1 MSKIIITNLS
11 RLYSFIIWEKSLN
24 KKDLILEDIKKKFI
38 IRDVYEINWSRN
50 EFVNNLKRFYGTILQ
65 NSAQKA
71 NLCGTGPFLLIVI
84 SDPQPKVEKKA
95 LDDVNEVE
103 VNLNVYDSKME
114 YRKWIGVDFSLHGSI
129 SEKEAKHDLAL
140 LLGKNIQDLEK
151 DLPEKWDGVIKRIKS
166 ELTGHD
172 GWKDM
177 EQFLDVLNMTTNYV
191 ILRNFEELPDKFL
204 DHDIDILT
212 DNVKSM
218 SYIINEDE
226 HSTEKASIKIGNK
239 KILVDFRYHE
249 GHHYDEKWSKDI
261 LRRRILYKG
270 GFYVPSKE
278 DYFYTLL
285 YHATKQNNVREKY
298 KKSLSELATELNI
311 NENIG
316 MILNDFSKSR
326 KFVDAYMRKM
336 GYHRTTIEHR
346 ILYKIRHNESIRLVK
361 VAVFLLKTYG
371 IRFLLKKIKEKINN

>member
-1 MSKIIITNLS
+1 
-11 RLYSFIIWEKSLN
+11 
-24 KKDLILEDIKKKFI
+24 
-38 IRDVYEINWSRN
+38 
-50 EFVNNLKRFYGTILQ
+50 
-65 NSAQKA
+65 
-71 NLCGTGPFLLIVI
+71 
-84 SDPQPKVEKKA
+84 
-95 LDDVNEVE
+95 
-103 VNLNVYDSKME
+103 
-114 YRKWIGVDFSLHGSI
+114 
-129 SEKEAKHDLAL
+129 
-140 LLGKNIQDLEK
+140 
-151 DLPEKWDGVIKRIKS
+151 
-166 ELTGHD
+166 
-172 GWKDM
+172 M

-191 ILRNFEELPDKFL
+191 ILRNFEGLPDKFL

-212 DNVKSM
+212 DNVKNM

-226 HSTEKASIKIGNK
+226 HSTEKASIKIGDK
-239 KILVDFRYHE
+239 KILIDFRYHM

-261 LRRRILYKG
+261 LRRRILHKG

-278 DYFYTLL
+278 DHFYTLL

-316 MILNDFSKSR
+316 IILNDFSKSR
-326 KFVDAYMRKM
+326 KFVDAYMKKM

>member
-1 MSKIIITNLS
+1 
-11 RLYSFIIWEKSLN
+11 
-24 KKDLILEDIKKKFI
+24 
-38 IRDVYEINWSRN
+38 
-50 EFVNNLKRFYGTILQ
+50 
-65 NSAQKA
+65 
-71 NLCGTGPFLLIVI
+71 
-84 SDPQPKVEKKA
+84 
-95 LDDVNEVE
+95 
-103 VNLNVYDSKME
+103 
-114 YRKWIGVDFSLHGSI
+114 
-129 SEKEAKHDLAL
+129 
-140 LLGKNIQDLEK
+140 
-151 DLPEKWDGVIKRIKS
+151 
-166 ELTGHD
+166 
-172 GWKDM
+172 
-177 EQFLDVLNMTTNYV
+177 MTTNYV

-226 HSTEKASIKIGNK
+226 HSTEKASIKIGDK
-239 KILVDFRYHE
+239 KILIDFRYHM

-361 VAVFLLKTYG
+361 VAVFLTNTYG